1 MLKKFF
7 KLRAKTYS
15 YFKDND
21 EYKKAKGTKKCV
33 TKKNIK
39 LRDYKKC
46 LKAFQVENIINF

>member
-1 MLKKFF
+1 MLKKLF

-33 TKKNIK
+33 TKKILSSEIIK
-39 LRDYKKC
+39 N
-46 LKAFQVENIINF
+46 V